1 VKVVLDRVSL
11 VLLIISSAV
20 AGFWA
25 YFAPRHWYDTFPGF
39 GMSWL
44 PQLGPYNEHLAKD
57 VGAMFIAFMVLTLIV
72 LWRMKDELLVR
83 VAGWGWLVFNVLHF
97 IYHMTMLGMYKP
109 SDQVANVITLSLLMI
124 FSVIL
129 VLPDSR
135 RRQQVA

>member
-1 VKVVLDRVSL
+1 VKVVLNRVSL
-11 VLLIISSAV
+11 VFLIIGSAMT
-20 AGFWA
+20 GFWA
-25 YFAPRHWYDTFPGF
+25 YFASRWWYDTFPGF

-57 VGAMFIAFMVLTLIV
+57 VGAMFIAFTVFSVIV
-72 LWRMKDELLVR
+72 LWRMRDELLVR

-109 SDQVANVITLSLLMI
+109 SDQVVNVIVLSLLVI

-129 VLPDSR
+129 VVPDSR
-135 RRQQVA
+135 RRERVA

>member
-1 VKVVLDRVSL
+1 VKVVLNRVSL
-11 VLLIISSAV
+11 VLLSIGSAV
-20 AGFWA
+20 TGFWA
-25 YFAPRHWYDTFPGF
+25 YFAPRQWYDTFPGF

-57 VGAMFIAFMVLTLIV
+57 VGAMLIAFGVLTVIV

-97 IYHMTMLGMYKP
+97 VYHMTMLGMYKP
-109 SDQVANVITLSLLMI
+109 SDQVANVITLSLLVI

-135 RRQQVA
+135 RRERLA